1 MTNNNLPE
9 KKHKNLWHIVKYNDF
24 YVANLSSCICPF
36 VLFIFFF
43 EIFPF
48 TIMLP
53 PLFSQVWYQL
63 SNKKKYFLHQLVSI
77 IIKMMIFLTSLLHLL
92 YIFFTFKQLLK
103 ETNEKDIFG
112 EIFFPMSFV
121 LFYFFISYCPK
132 GETSCHKCSIKMR
145 CNNDN
150 NVKDYD
156 DHYDIFLMF

>member
-36 VLFIFFF
+36 VLFISFFF
-43 EIFPF
+43 RNFFLLPSCYRPF
-48 TIMLP
+48 FLKFGTSLT
-53 PLFSQVWYQL
+53 
-63 SNKKKYFLHQLVSI
+63 KKMYFLHQLVSI

-103 ETNEKDIFG
+103 EANEKDIFG

-121 LFYFFISYCPK
+121 LFFYILLPK
-132 GETSCHKCSIKMR
+132 RRNFMPQ
-145 CNNDN
+145 
-150 NVKDYD
+150 
-156 DHYDIFLMF
+156 MFNQDAL

>member
-36 VLFIFFF
+36 VLFISFFF
-43 EIFPF
+43 RNFFLLPSCYRPF
-48 TIMLP
+48 FLKFGTSLT
-53 PLFSQVWYQL
+53 
-63 SNKKKYFLHQLVSI
+63 KKMYFLHQLVSI

-92 YIFFTFKQLLK
+92 YIFLTFKQLLK

-121 LFYFFISYCPK
+121 LFYFLYLIAQKEKLHATNVQS
-132 GETSCHKCSIKMR
+132 R
-145 CNNDN
+145 C
-150 NVKDYD
+150 VVIMIIMLKIMMIII
-156 DHYDIFLMF
+156 IFS